1 MNSTAFS
8 ESVRTCNPMHSV
20 PRALCNPVHSVQPNA
35 FCATQCSIKYVQ
47 PNALRCNPMHSV
59 QPIARCILCNPKH
72 NPMQY
77 VQPNAFTCNPLH
89 YVPRASI
96 SCQSKTWL
104 QHIEANTMHFILLPP
119 DLAYSSPIDQIFSK
133 GASFPNK
140 FSRSRQKIV

>member
-1 MNSTAFS
+1 MCEHATQCIPCLVPYA
-8 ESVRTCNPMHSV
+8 TQYILCNPMHSV
-20 PRALCNPVHSVQPNA
+20 QPNA
-35 FCATQCSIKYVQ
+35 VSSM
-47 PNALRCNPMHSV
+47 CNPMHSDATQCIQM

-77 VQPNAFTCNPLH
+77 VKPNAFTCNPLH